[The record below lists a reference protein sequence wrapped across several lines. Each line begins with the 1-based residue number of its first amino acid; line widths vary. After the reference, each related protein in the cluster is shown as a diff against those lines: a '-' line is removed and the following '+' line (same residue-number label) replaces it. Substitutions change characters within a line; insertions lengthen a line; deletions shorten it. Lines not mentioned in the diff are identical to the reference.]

1 MTVADHDGH
10 DGLTL
15 CEAYRLSGGSEKLSN
30 AVARQF
36 KMATDAAALRIR
48 CGYVS
53 VNGST
58 ESFPDTQ
65 VEIGD
70 SISIRPDPSGDE
82 WDAVKNSL
90 KNLMRPMTEESLI
103 CMRSGILN
111 DLNMWSEMLNDL
123 NFVIKEQ
130 VHTELKRRRGE

>member
-1 MTVADHDGH
+1 MTDHDGH

-30 AVARQF
+30 AVARKF

-53 VNGST
+53 VNGRK

-70 SISIRPDPSGDE
+70 SISIRPDPSGAE
-82 WDAVKNSL
+82 WDAL
-90 KNLMRPMTEESLI
+90 KNALNTLMRPLPEDSLI
-103 CMRSGILN
+103 WMSGGFLQ
-111 DLNMWSEMLNDL
+111 DLNV
-123 NFVIKEQ
+123 VIKTEIKA
-130 VHTELKRRRGE
+130 ELKRRRDE